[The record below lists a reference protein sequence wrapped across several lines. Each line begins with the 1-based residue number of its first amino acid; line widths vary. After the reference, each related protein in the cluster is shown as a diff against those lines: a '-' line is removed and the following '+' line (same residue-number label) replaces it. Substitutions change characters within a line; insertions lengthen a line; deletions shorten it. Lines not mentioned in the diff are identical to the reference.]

1 MNATQAAVDLDDAE
15 GLLAA
20 DRDGLLRAA
29 SMAGAQV
36 RATAA
41 ALDEG
46 DLDALQS
53 DQPPRTVIWV
63 AGRGNAET
71 AGAMLAATLGGS
83 VAAPIVVASEAPPW
97 IGALDVLVVA
107 GDDPGDPALVRRPRP
122 VCGAAR
128 ASSWWRPTRARCAT
142 RRPAG
147 PCRWRPALWVRDDFG
162 LARYLAAGLAV
173 LQVVDPGLRVD
184 LAALADEL
192 DAEALRNSAGRE
204 LFTNPAKTL
213 AERMSGRDVV
223 LAGDNAATL
232 ALARHGAAVLLR
244 IAHEAVAAVG
254 LADALVAL
262 HGGLGG
268 ESGADHGKSIF
279 HDEQIDGPLPRRV
292 RTFVL
297 TTDAERPVVLARV
310 SGLDDVDVVNAED
323 VPEASGTGWTRRW
336 RRAPGRASGTTI
348 GDVGRSVGDD
358 GHLPATGSRLSECTC
373 YAERCGPT
381 HGVREPPLPISPDG
395 QVPQRIPRRSCGSA
409 RTPVIRR
416 GWRPTRASGRCS
428 TRCETIRKVSW
439 ARPCAAASAIPCRSW
454 SRCSRPTNRCRC
466 RPIRAPSRRWR
477 GSPARKSWASRSSA
491 PTRNYR
497 DRSHKPELLVA
508 LGQFEALAGFR
519 PAANSVELMRALA
532 VTDLDPFVNLLSGQ
546 SDADGLRALFTT
558 WITAPQPDL
567 DVLVPAVIEGAI
579 HYLRSGKK
587 KFAAEAKTVLELG
600 ERYPGDAG
608 VLASLLLNRISLK
621 PGEAIYM
628 PAGNLHAY
636 LHGVGVEV
644 MANSDNVLRG
654 GLTPKHVDVPEL
666 LRVLDFTPATDD
678 VIHPRITRDGTELV
692 YSTPAP
698 EFAVSV
704 LCIDGEHLGHEIDAP
719 THHDG
724 PQILLCAEGSTVV
737 HAKSTAVTLERG
749 AAAWVAADDGPI
761 RLVAQTP
768 TKLFRATVGI

>member
-1 MNATQAAVDLDDAE
+1 M
-15 GLLAA
+15 
-20 DRDGLLRAA
+20 
-29 SMAGAQV
+29 
-36 RATAA
+36 
-41 ALDEG
+41 
-46 DLDALQS
+46 
-53 DQPPRTVIWV
+53 
-63 AGRGNAET
+63 
-71 AGAMLAATLGGS
+71 
-83 VAAPIVVASEAPPW
+83 
-97 IGALDVLVVA
+97 
-107 GDDPGDPALVRRPRP
+107 
-122 VCGAAR
+122 
-128 ASSWWRPTRARCAT
+128 
-142 RRPAG
+142 
-147 PCRWRPALWVRDDFG
+147 
-162 LARYLAAGLAV
+162 

-192 DAEALRNSAGRE
+192 DAEAFRNSAGRE

-213 AERMSGRDVV
+213 ADRMSGRDVV

-262 HGGLGG
+262 HGGIGDSSGL
-268 ESGADHGKSIF
+268 SGADREKSIF
-279 HDEQIDGPLPRRV
+279 HDEQLDGPLPRRV
-292 RTFVL
+292 RIFVL
-297 TTDAERPVVLARV
+297 ATDAERPVVLARV
-310 SGLDDVDVVNAED
+310 SGLDGVDVINAED
-323 VPEASGTGWTRRW
+323 VPEALGMVGVTSGRNAART
-336 RRAPGRASGTTI
+336 SGTTT
-348 GDVGRSVGDD
+348 GNVGRSAGNG

-373 YAERCGPT
+373 YGERCGPMR
-381 HGVREPPLPISPDG
+381 GVREPRLPISPDG
-395 QVPQRIPRRSCGSA
+395 QVPQRIPRRSCGSG

-416 GWRPTRASGRCS
+416 GWRPTKASGRCS
-428 TRCETIRKVSW
+428 TRCETILRASW
-439 ARPCAAASAIPCRSW
+439 APAVRGRFGDCLPFLVKVLAADEPLSLQAHPSAEQAVEGFAREEKLGIPV
-454 SRCSRPTNRCRC
+454 T
-466 RPIRAPSRRWR
+466 
-477 GSPARKSWASRSSA
+477 A

-519 PAANSVELMRALA
+519 SAASSVELMRALA

-608 VLASLLLNRISLK
+608 VLASLLLNRLSLK

-678 VIHPRITRDGTELV
+678 VIHPRTTRDGTELV
-692 YSTPAP
+692 YNTPAP

-704 LCIDGEHLGHEIDAP
+704 LCIDGEQLGHEIDAP
-719 THHDG
+719 TRHDG
-724 PQILLCAEGSTVV
+724 PQILLCTEGSTVV

-768 TKLFRATVGI
+768 TKLFRVTVGI